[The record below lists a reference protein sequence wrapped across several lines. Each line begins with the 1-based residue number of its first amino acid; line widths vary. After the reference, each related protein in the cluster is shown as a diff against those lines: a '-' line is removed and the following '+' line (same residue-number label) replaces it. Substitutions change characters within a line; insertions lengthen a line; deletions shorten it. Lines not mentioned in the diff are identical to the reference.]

1 MEIPLWAQ
9 LGIAAVFLAMLVK
22 LYTDGKAE
30 RKYMMDLLEK
40 AYLMIAEL
48 KGDDPDDHD
57 KTLMQRPGS

>member
-30 RKYMMDLLEK
+30 RKYMMDILEK
-40 AYLMIAEL
+40 LYLKTADL
-48 KGDDPDDHD
+48 SGDDPHDHD
-57 KTLMQRPGS
+57 ETLMRRP